1 MKVKAHDNNSLNA
14 AARPLSQSQQHSGQ
28 NDKKSAEHQEFIR
41 EMNEFVAKAGLL
53 SDDPFFGGL

>member
-14 AARPLSQSQQHSGQ
+14 AARPLSQSQQHSGH

-41 EMNEFVAKAGLL
+41 EMNEFVAKYGTLT
-53 SDDPFFGGL
+53 DDEFFRVL

>member
-41 EMNEFVAKAGLL
+41 EMNEFVAKYGTLT
-53 SDDPFFGGL
+53 DDEFFRVL